1 MQDSVLSLEMASGG
15 GGGCAENIDEEPRG
29 PPPAQPRPPHRPP
42 PSGDQDQLADYDFVE
57 EPAKEFFCA
66 VTLELL
72 VEPQQTDCCGHHI
85 SAEVARR
92 LLEEGK
98 ACPMCQQPRFTTHPD
113 KFHGRKIRQ
122 LIVRCPNKKSGCVWE
137 GELGDVEAHVGRCPK
152 QPWQCLHCP
161 FAGLREGGE
170 EHLRMCE
177 QFPVACPNRC
187 ETGHVQRARVQQHL
201 LECPLEIVSC
211 EYAEMGCGVRLP
223 RSEMREHVRES
234 GQDHLLKMCA
244 ANLSLSRELSRKVA
258 EKEQQITELH
268 RDMRHREEK
277 MSSDMIRMEEHMEE
291 QMISGMRLMEKK
303 MQEQMKENEERMNAS
318 LREIEKRMLQQMKE
332 MEVTIAKQV
341 TEGESKVKQKVDSVQ
356 HELGKR
362 IGEVEATVKT
372 ELEENEKKMSVSM
385 TEMEGR
391 MRERIEAGEG
401 RTQKV
406 LGRVEG
412 AIEENRKEMK
422 AIEVIN
428 VGREL
433 SVVKSQVA
441 EIHGETAVVIPPVE
455 YTVPNISVLKAQDK
469 KWKSAP
475 FYTHRGGYKMCIG
488 VWPNGRYSAR
498 GSHVSVG
505 FYKMRDANTE
515 GLKWPAS
522 LPVTIQIMNHTT
534 GRWERECTNGN
545 DFTRSKPTSECCE
558 SSTNN
563 QCLPHSELAPYLKDD
578 CLHIRVS
585 KFIVE

>member
-1 MQDSVLSLEMASGG
+1 MQDSVLRRAMASGD
-15 GGGCAENIDEEPRG
+15 GGGCAEHIDEEPRG
-29 PPPAQPRPPHRPP
+29 PPPVHPPHRSP

-92 LLEEGK
+92 LLGEGK
-98 ACPMCQQPRFTTHPD
+98 ACPMCQQPRFTAHPD

-122 LIVRCPNKKSGCVWE
+122 LIVHCSNKKSGCGWE

-152 QPWQCLHCP
+152 QPWRCPHCA
-161 FAGLREGGE
+161 FVGLQEGGE
-170 EHLRMCE
+170 EHLRVCE

-187 ETGHVQRARVQQHL
+187 KTGHVQRARVQQHL
-201 LECPLEIVSC
+201 LECPLEIVGC

-268 RDMRHREEK
+268 RDMRCREEK
-277 MSSDMIRMEEHMEE
+277 MSSDMRRREEKMSSDMRCMEE
-291 QMISGMRLMEKK
+291 QMKG
-303 MQEQMKENEERMNAS
+303 NEERMNAS
-318 LREIEKRMLQQMKE
+318 LREREKRMQQQMMK
-332 MEVTIAKQV
+332 MITKQV
-341 TEGESKVKQKVDSVQ
+341 TEGESKVKQKVDSLQ

-362 IGEVEATVKT
+362 IGE
-372 ELEENEKKMSVSM
+372 NEKKMSVSM
-385 TEMEGR
+385 AEMEGR
-391 MRERIEAGEG
+391 MREAGEG

-412 AIEENRKEMK
+412 AIEENRKELK
-422 AIEVIN
+422 AIEVIDTSVAN

-433 SVVKSQVA
+433 SVIKSQVA
-441 EIHGETAVVIPPVE
+441 EIHGETTVVIPPVE
-455 YTVPNISVLKAQDK
+455 YTVPNFSVLKAQDME
-469 KWKSAP
+469 WRSPP
-475 FYTHRGGYKMCIG
+475 FYSDRGGYKMCIG
-488 VWPNGRYSAR
+488 VYPNGCYSGCR
-498 GSHVSVG
+498 SYVSVR
-505 FYKMRDANTE
+505 FYTMRDANTE
-515 GLKWPAS
+515 RLKWPAC

-534 GRWERECTNGN
+534 RRWEREHTDDC
-545 DFTRSKPTSECCE
+545 TRSKPTCECE
-558 SSTNN
+558 RYSLNYYY
-563 QCLPHSELAPYLKDD
+563 LPHSELAPYLKDD

-585 KFIVE
+585 KFTVE